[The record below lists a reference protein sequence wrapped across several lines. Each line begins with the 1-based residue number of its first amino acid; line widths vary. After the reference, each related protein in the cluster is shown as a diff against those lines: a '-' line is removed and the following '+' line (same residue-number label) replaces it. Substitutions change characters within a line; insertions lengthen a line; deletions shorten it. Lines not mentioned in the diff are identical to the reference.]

1 VPCGVDVQMYGN
13 LAGVLELQHSGG
25 NGSIT
30 PQALRSFTLRT
41 LDMTSLPMLSNTS
54 TFHIGS
60 PVSESIGAF
69 AGTSPLAFDSLWP
82 SMGCV
87 GELRF
92 SMRSIEAI
100 EEHVSYE
107 AI

>member
-1 VPCGVDVQMYGN
+1 VSCGVDVQMYGN
-13 LAGVLELQHSGG
+13 LAGVSELHHSGD

-30 PQALRSFTLRT
+30 PQARRSFTLRT
-41 LDMTSLPMLSNTS
+41 LDMTSLPMLSNTN

-69 AGTSPLAFDSLWP
+69 AGTSPLAFGSLWP
-82 SMGCV
+82 STGWV

-92 SMRSIEAI
+92 SMRSIEAV
-100 EEHVSYE
+100 EGHVSYA

>member
-1 VPCGVDVQMYGN
+1 
-13 LAGVLELQHSGG
+13 
-25 NGSIT
+25 
-30 PQALRSFTLRT
+30 
-41 LDMTSLPMLSNTS
+41 MTSLPMLSNTS

-69 AGTSPLAFDSLWP
+69 AGTSPLAFGSLWP

-100 EEHVSYE
+100 KKHVSYD
-107 AI
+107 AIWELMRFGDRIDYTALHSPI